1 MDEHEIKSFMM
12 KPIDWAITIFVINL
26 PLIGLIML
34 FVWAFSNDG
43 NLVRQ
48 NFAKGYLL
56 FMLLALVIAF
66 FILLSFGGMIFSN
79 LDQFRNV

>member
-1 MDEHEIKSFMM
+1 MDENEIKSFMM

>member
-1 MDEHEIKSFMM
+1 MDEQEMKSFIM

-26 PLIGLIML
+26 PLIGLVML

-48 NFAKGYLL
+48 SFAKGYLL
-56 FMLLALVIAF
+56 FMLLAFVIAI
-66 FILLSFGGMIFSN
+66 FILITFGSVIFSN
-79 LDQFRNV
+79 LDQFRNA